1 MSAWKRFKYRTL
13 RHLPGRVGRKYET
26 KYAARSTPWRF
37 EDALLAT
44 RGMVAIDLGANIGEY
59 SQKLAKSAGRVY
71 AFEPDPWAL
80 EQLRAN
86 TRHLSNVEIIEAAA
100 GPRPGKVRL
109 YRHPGFED
117 DPILNSQSSS
127 IMETKNN
134 ISTDDYFEV
143 EQVDVIQFIRDLDEP
158 VGILKVDIEGAEV
171 DLFEALF
178 DQPDV
183 LNKIHFIFAETHETK
198 IPGHEPRVA
207 ALRERAKRIA
217 RPEIDLNW
225 H

>member
-1 MSAWKRFKYRTL
+1 MSAWKRLKYNTL
-13 RHLPGRVGRKYET
+13 RHIPGPVGRKYT
-26 KYAARSTPWRF
+26 AKYNARSTPWRF
-37 EDALLAT
+37 EDALRAT
-44 RGMVAIDLGANIGEY
+44 RGMLAIDLGANIGEY
-59 SQKLAKSAGRVY
+59 SQRLAESARRVY
-71 AFEPDPWAL
+71 AFEPDPWAC
-80 EQLRAN
+80 EQLRDN
-86 TRHLSNVEIIEAAA
+86 TRHLDNVEIIQAAA
-100 GPRPGKVRL
+100 GPKPGTVKL
-109 YRHPGFED
+109 YRHPGFAD
-117 DPILNSQSSS
+117 DPIMNSQSSS

-143 EQVDVIQFIRDLDEP
+143 EQVDVIQFIRDLEGP

-178 DQPDV
+178 DQPEV
-183 LNKIHFIFAETHETK
+183 LAKIRFIFAETHETK

-207 ALRERAKRIA
+207 ALRERARRIE